1 MKIMVYDVSDGN
13 KLIHKDEDGNEQ
25 HLASLHLPRVGERVR
40 FKYERDSSSYSAR
53 GLYRV
58 VDIEHE
64 YGDEWDMTIPSNATH
79 IIRLFVEKMP
89 KN

>member
-1 MKIMVYDVSDGN
+1 MVIEVYDITKKS
-13 KLIHKDEDGNEQ
+13 KLIHRDEDDDWQ
-25 HLASLHLPRVGERVR
+25 RLASLHLPRIGERVR
-40 FKYERDSSSYSAR
+40 FKYERDSSNYSAH